1 MFETVADQ
9 ADGLRR
15 LFTPR
20 APALIP
26 VGCAAGAAACRRM
39 AGALLVRLAG
49 RGHVPR
55 LFDRLELDHDLGDVQ
70 AHEPVDRLLLLD
82 HPVRLARW
90 LEQRAPA
97 EGAGLLLMLSCRPEA
112 LPGQYAMAKSIAA
125 RKGVRRIVTCFVDA
139 SSADQRREAHAR
151 LATCVGRF
159 LDLEISPLAPDADPD
174 GLGEGA
180 MARLARLELGIRGLA
195 SPDLL
200 MEAPFALPRRAH

>member
-20 APALIP
+20 EPAVIP
-26 VGCAAGAAACRRM
+26 VGCCAGADACRRQ
-39 AGALLVRLAG
+39 AEVILAKLAR

-55 LFDRLELDHDLGDVQ
+55 LFDRLELDHDLGEVQ
-70 AHEPVDRLLLLD
+70 AHAPVDRLLMLD

-90 LEQRAPA
+90 LDERAPA
-97 EGAGLLLMLSCRPEA
+97 GGAAMLLMLTHRAQA
-112 LPGQYAMAKSIAA
+112 LPGQYATVKSIAA
-125 RKGVRRIVTCFVDA
+125 RKGVRRVVTCFVDA

-159 LDLEISPLAPDADPD
+159 LDVEIAPLASDADDD
-174 GLGEGA
+174 GLGEA
-180 MARLARLELGIRGLA
+180 ALARLGRLEVGIRGLA
-195 SPDLL
+195 PSDLL
-200 MEAPFALPRRAH
+200 MEAPFALSRKAH